1 MKPSAI
7 FDDNHAVWLVGAAAA
22 EPATP
27 LAGDLTV
34 DVAIVGG
41 GFTGVSTAYHLSRRF
56 PELGIA
62 ILEAKLLGNGASGR
76 NGGMMLNGVSL
87 TEDPDAIVREHAL
100 TADAIAGIEALIR
113 EHGLAV
119 RYRRGGCLK
128 LLTTAR
134 AAEGAHALIER
145 LAGRLPLRFLQGRE
159 LEAMLPARGAAG
171 AVLDPDEGVLNGV
184 DLIRAMRPLLVA
196 QGVKIHEE
204 TPVTAIREGK
214 VIEVSTARG
223 TVRAGAV
230 VLATNGY
237 TPRLGY
243 FRTGILPVISHVVA
257 TDPLPRDL
265 LDRLGL
271 GRLSGFSDDRPRLA
285 YATVDLDGRLI
296 FGGGSTG
303 AYGYRFGN
311 ATACDA
317 RPGDAATAALRR
329 ALTDYFPELAEI
341 ELRHRWSGPLGLT
354 LARHCAIGV
363 MGAHHNV
370 YYALGYSGHGVVLAN
385 LAGRVLTDLYAGD
398 HAPWREH
405 AFYMKRPSG
414 IPPEP
419 FRWIG
424 YHLYTKLTG
433 RSPWRRPAAA
443 PGGPTS

>member
-1 MKPSAI
+1 MNLRGC

-34 DVAIVGG
+34 DVAIIGG
-41 GFTGVSTAYHLSRRF
+41 GFTGVSTAYHLSRRN
-56 PELGIA
+56 PRLGIA
-62 ILEAKLLGNGASGR
+62 ILEARSLGNGASGR

-87 TEDPDAIVREHAL
+87 TEDPDAIAREHAL
-100 TADAIAGIEALIR
+100 TADAIAGIEGLIR

-128 LLTTAR
+128 VLTTTR
-134 AAEGAHALIER
+134 SAEEAHAQVEQ

-159 LEAMLPARGAAG
+159 LEAMMPVQGAHG

-196 QGVKIHEE
+196 QGVRIHEQ
-204 TPVTAIREGK
+204 TPVTGIREGK
-214 VIEVSTARG
+214 VIELSTERG
-223 TVRAGAV
+223 TVRAASI

-257 TDPLPRDL
+257 TDPLPKDL
-265 LDRLGL
+265 LERLGF

-285 YATVDLDGRLI
+285 YATVDSDGRLI

-311 ATACDA
+311 ATAWDA
-317 RPGDAATAALRR
+317 RPGDAATGALRR
-329 ALTDYFPELAEI
+329 ALTDYFPELAEV
-341 ELRHRWSGPLGLT
+341 ELRHSWSGALGLT
-354 LARHCAIGV
+354 LARHCAMGVIGE
-363 MGAHHNV
+363 HRNV

-385 LAGRVLTDLYAGD
+385 LAGRVLTDLHAGD
-398 HAPWREH
+398 HAAWRDH
-405 AFYMKRPSG
+405 AFYMKRPAG

-419 FRWIG
+419 FRWLG

-433 RSPWRRPAAA
+433 RSPWRRPVQS
-443 PGGPTS
+443 T